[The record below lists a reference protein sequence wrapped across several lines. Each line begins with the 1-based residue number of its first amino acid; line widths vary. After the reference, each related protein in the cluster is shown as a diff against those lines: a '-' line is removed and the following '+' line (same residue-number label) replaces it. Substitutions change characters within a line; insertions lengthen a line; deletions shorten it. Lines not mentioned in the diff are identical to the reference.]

1 MDLRPGTMKLHA
13 RYSALNLLRAAWRD
27 HTDWVPAWS
36 DAEPKPRY
44 DVIVIGGG
52 GHGLATAYYLAKNHG
67 ITNVAVIEK
76 GWIGGGNT
84 GRNTTI
90 VRSNYLFPESARL
103 YDFSV
108 HLFENLSKELN
119 FNIMFSQR
127 GVITLAHTRHDLDN
141 VSRWANAM
149 RFNGIDADMLDAGQV
164 QKLAP
169 RLNFGPDARFPI
181 LGGFIQRRAG
191 PARHDAVAWSY
202 ARGASALGVDII
214 QNCAVTGF
222 IKNDGRVVGVTTH
235 HKGVAREIRAEKVA
249 MAVAGHSSHVA
260 AMAGLSLPVT
270 SYTLQAMVSEPIK
283 PVLDTVVLSPAVGT
297 YWSQSD
303 KGEVVIGG
311 ALDHFPSYG
320 QRGSFGITQQVLA
333 ATVEMFPSFGRLRLM
348 RQWGGIV
355 DVVQD
360 SSPIIG
366 ATPVP
371 GLYINCGWG
380 TGGFKSIPVGGWT
393 LAHLLATGKTH
404 ELAEPFQLDRFRTGR
419 LIDEAAAAGI
429 AH

>member
-1 MDLRPGTMKLHA
+1 MDLSPGTMKLHA